1 MIRIFRWLFVTTGV
15 IGFLLIAIVSSHHRG
30 HEDDFKTCLIG
41 IGIIISSIAMLV
53 VLYNIE
59 LYLEKHKEKL
69 NKNKKRFVISILLI
83 VAGVICLID
92 PLVDLIQNTSKN
104 ADGIMA
110 TIGIGYLIVGF
121 LLYPSTT

>member
-1 MIRIFRWLFVTTGV
+1 
-15 IGFLLIAIVSSHHRG
+15 
-30 HEDDFKTCLIG
+30 
-41 IGIIISSIAMLV
+41 MLV